1 MLEIAFIYLN
11 SKLGFKIWMEIPD
24 PDHVGTRGGSC
35 SSIFLIHMLTTQLD
49 PIVDIHFLIRVRVL
63 SVWRLIS
70 LSLQVIQINL
80 YLAFQCCKQQCH
92 QLRASHCWLHHL
104 RLVMARRHSYSSVED
119 QDVSDTHTMV
129 PLLSLTILLS
139 SSDTQ
144 RKRQHK
150 FRSYL
155 LQLQLSWLCAI
166 LSIVRPSR

>member
-35 SSIFLIHMLTTQLD
+35 SSIFLIHMLTSQLD
-49 PIVDIHFLIRVRVL
+49 PIVDINFLLRVRVL

-92 QLRASHCWLHHL
+92 QLRASHCWLHHS
-104 RLVMARRHSYSSVED
+104 RLVMPGRHSYSIVED
-119 QDVSDTHTMV
+119 QDVSAIHTNGFSFRS
-129 PLLSLTILLS
+129 LSLSCYPFQTPNENVNINFFLTCCCYS
-139 SSDTQ
+139 
-144 RKRQHK
+144 
-150 FRSYL
+150 FRGCL
-155 LQLQLSWLCAI
+155 RC
-166 LSIVRPSR
+166 